1 MIALFQAAC
10 LTPAYGLDIFFVSY
24 TINHVSEKPDTVEIT
39 PWPLPNGTYL
49 KAERDTN
56 IYVITSKHTHYVNI
70 TIHDTTSHWFTGYSE
85 QLPLTGTACQWEVL
99 LERQLATEFATSWLV
114 SATNYTYRE
123 AYAEDEK

>member
-1 MIALFQAAC
+1 M
-10 LTPAYGLDIFFVSY
+10 
-24 TINHVSEKPDTVEIT
+24 SEKPDTVEIT
-39 PWPLPNGTYL
+39 PWPLPYGTYL
-49 KAERDTN
+49 KAERDQY
-56 IYVITSKHTHYVNI
+56 IYVRTSKHTHYVNI
-70 TIHDTTSHWFTGYSE
+70 TIHDTTSHWCTGYSE